1 MQVMTYELRPGVD
14 LVVEVSVKLR
24 RDLTS
29 PTVEMVENRNADE
42 TIARYTREYLDA
54 HIHRAFDSLNL
65 SRPA

>member
-42 TIARYTREYLDA
+42 TIARYTREYLGK
-54 HIHRAFDSLNL
+54 
-65 SRPA
+65 P